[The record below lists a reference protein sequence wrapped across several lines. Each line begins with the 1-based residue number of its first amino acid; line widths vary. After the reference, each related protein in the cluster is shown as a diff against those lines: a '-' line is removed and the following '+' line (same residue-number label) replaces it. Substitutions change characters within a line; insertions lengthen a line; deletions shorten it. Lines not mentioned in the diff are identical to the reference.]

1 MVVQDANGRNRLEYP
16 IGHVLYE
23 TSGWISSPRI
33 SPDGKLVAF
42 ANHPLPNDDRGDVA
56 VVAPDGK
63 VRTLMANLVSVE
75 GLAWRPS
82 GKEILFA
89 ASGSVP
95 NSRAAWADTLFATD
109 LKGRSRVVANF
120 PGIVRLHD
128 ISRDG
133 RLLISRE
140 TWRHQIAGYF
150 PPDHIE
156 HPYSWLDWSIPMGS
170 GLSADGKALLF
181 TEAGS
186 AASDS
191 YATYLRAT
199 DGSPAVRLSTGGAV
213 ALSPDGRWAA
223 VDDLFENVL
232 RLVRSGAGDSRTL
245 DKGSIRQYDFPGW
258 WSKDGTT
265 LAFAAPEQGRGVCVY
280 LQTVSGGP
288 PRRVTTELQPIGM
301 LRPHFALSSD
311 AKFVA
316 AIPAGA
322 NKIHLF
328 DNTGRD
334 LGEFRGAKE
343 GEAPAAFV
351 RDGRLLVGPVQG
363 TWPLSFFLIDM
374 RSGRRELWK
383 QLAPLDR
390 TGVRTDWDIAITP
403 DLKFYAYAV
412 TQATSELYEFELRQ

>member
-1 MVVQDANGRNRLEYP
+1 VTQDANGRNRLEYP

-23 TSGWISSPRI
+23 TSGWITSPRI
-33 SPDGKLVAF
+33 SPDGKLIAF

-56 VVAPDGK
+56 VVGMDGK
-63 VRTLMANLVSVE
+63 VRTLVADLVSVE
-75 GLAWRPS
+75 GLAWEAS

-89 ASGSVP
+89 ASASLSDGKT
-95 NSRAAWADTLFATD
+95 AWANSLFATD
-109 LKGRSRVVANF
+109 LKGRARTLENF
-120 PGIVRLHD
+120 PGIIRLHD

-140 TWRHQIAGYF
+140 TWRHQITGYF
-150 PPDHIE
+150 PGDRAE
-156 HPYSWLDWSIPMGS
+156 HPYSWLDWSVPMGS
-170 GLSADGKALLF
+170 GLSTDGKTLLF

-199 DGSPAVRLSTGGAV
+199 DGSPAVRLSNGGAI
-213 ALSPDGRWAA
+213 ALSPDGKWAA
-223 VDDLFENVL
+223 VDDVFQNAL
-232 RLVRSGAGDSRTL
+232 RLVPSGAGTSRTL
-245 DKGSIRQYDFPGW
+245 DKGPLRQYDFPGW
-258 WSKDGTT
+258 WSEDGTT
-265 LAFAAPEQGRGVCVY
+265 LAFVAQEPGSGDCVY
-280 LQTVSGGP
+280 LQSVLGGP

-301 LRPHFALSSD
+301 LRPHFAVSSN
-311 AKFVA
+311 AKLVA

-334 LGEFRGAKE
+334 VGELRGARD

-351 RDGRLLVGPVQG
+351 GDGRLLVGPVQG
-363 TWPLSFFLIDM
+363 TWPLSFFLIDPA
-374 RSGRRELWK
+374 SGKSELWK
-383 QLAPLDR
+383 QLAPLDGS
-390 TGVRTDWDIAITP
+390 GVRTDWDLAVTP

-412 TQATSELYEFELRQ
+412 TQATSELYEFKLKR